1 MFIPDAPGSLT
12 SYRCVHKIHVRGMF
26 SPLRQ
31 RSETYASLDSQL
43 FSVEAEMR
51 RSVVS
56 VMLPPVESDEVHP
69 TGLIEGLNKDRVAE
83 VLR

>member
-1 MFIPDAPGSLT
+1 MCAQDARPR
-12 SYRCVHKIHVRGMF
+12 YVPAPPAKIRDIC
-26 SPLRQ
+26 
-31 RSETYASLDSQL
+31 ESQL

-69 TGLIEGLNKDRVAE
+69 TGLIEGLKKGVCLI
-83 VLR
+83 VGVV